1 MSESKKYIEY
11 GKVLN
16 KGFNDGLKEIH
27 VDSETEVIKM
37 NSMSERNKRNKVTKK
52 APEEFPRL

>member
-27 VDSETEVIKM
+27 VDSVTKVIKM
-37 NSMSERNKRNKVTKK
+37 NSMSERDKRNKVTKK
-52 APEEFPRL
+52 APE